1 MTINLKTLILAL
13 PLALALTACQ
23 TVPLTETSRTSFSA
37 PASGQSGQVRI
48 GSFHIPKEEPG
59 IKLTHFLLGG
69 PNLNR
74 PFNASVFDVTGEM
87 RYLGT
92 LTVGWPSWLEYEAP
106 AGKHTLMLTA
116 GPALQR
122 IDWQNIDFIEI
133 DVKPGGINHVAL
145 SRYGFLSYPY
155 LGEVQIS
162 DSNRKYCESLTG
174 KPGEREKSAI
184 TYMAANGIDPN
195 AKDFERF
202 CRVLSDPK
210 RIASPTEEARRQFE
224 EFKPQLEKL
233 RTEHYEKWKSE
244 AEKRAPYD
252 LMRSYQP
259 VSTQEF

>member
-1 MTINLKTLILAL
+1 MNLHFIKLILAL
-13 PLALALTACQ
+13 PLALALVGCQ
-23 TVPLTETSRTSFSA
+23 IVPLAETSRTTFTA
-37 PASGQSGQVRI
+37 PASGPNGQVRI
-48 GSFHIPKEEPG
+48 GAFHIPKEEPG
-59 IKLTHFLLGG
+59 TKLTHFLLGG

-74 PFNASVFDVTGEM
+74 PFDASIFDVTGEM

-92 LTVGWPSWLEYEAP
+92 LTVGWPFWLEYETP

-116 GPALQR
+116 GPSSQR

-133 DVKPGGINHVAL
+133 DVQPGGINHVAL

-162 DSNRKYCESLTG
+162 DPNRKYCESLTG
-174 KPGEREKSAI
+174 KPGEREKLAI
-184 TYMAANGIDPN
+184 AYMAANGIDPN

-210 RIASPTEEARRQFE
+210 RIVNPTEEARRQFAE
-224 EFKPQLEKL
+224 LRPQLEKL
-233 RTEHYEKWKSE
+233 RAEHYEKWKRE

-252 LMRSYQP
+252 LMRSYQTVDSLEP
-259 VSTQEF
+259 